1 MSKLKNIFRKFVSK
15 LKKAKIFAMHYVQM
29 DNNELCPCIL
39 STDNFYKVIDENKK
53 YISLDTLLSSSA
65 KKYDGGV
72 VITIDDGLFD
82 LYTIAY
88 PYLTN
93 KGIPFTAYISAD
105 LIDKD
110 GYVTAEQ
117 VVEMSKNPL
126 VTIASH
132 GCTHKCLDELTIKEQ
147 EYEIFSSKQKLEELI
162 GRPVE
167 HYSYS
172 NGRFT
177 KDTIKLVKKAG
188 YKSAVGVIPRV
199 YNRLTKKRYDLP
211 RFNITDKTV

>member
-1 MSKLKNIFRKFVSK
+1 MNNDGMMTIEDY
-15 LKKAKIFAMHYVQM
+15 KALYDQ
-29 DNNELCPCIL
+29 
-39 STDNFYKVIDENKK
+39 VI
-53 YISLDTLLSSSA
+53 
-65 KKYDGGV
+65 
-72 VITIDDGLFD
+72 
-82 LYTIAY
+82 
-88 PYLTN
+88 
-93 KGIPFTAYISAD
+93 
-105 LIDKD
+105 
-110 GYVTAEQ
+110 
-117 VVEMSKNPL
+117 EMSKNPL

-147 EYEIFSSKQKLEELI
+147 EYEIFSSKQKLEKLI
-162 GRPVE
+162 GMPVE

-211 RFNITDKTV
+211 RINITDKTVK

>member
-1 MSKLKNIFRKFVSK
+1 MSKLKDIFRKIVSK
-15 LKKAKIFAMHYVQM
+15 LKKAKILMLHYVQT
-29 DNNELCPCIL
+29 DNNELSPCIL
-39 STDNFYKVIDENKK
+39 STDNFYKVFGENKK

-105 LIDKD
+105 LIGKD
-110 GYVTAEQ
+110 GYVTADQ

-162 GRPVE
+162 GKPVE

-199 YNRLTKKRYDLP
+199 YNKLTKKRYDLP
-211 RFNITDKTV
+211 RINITDKTV